1 MPNRRPKLRSTTFGR
16 VIGDTNGL
24 GPDHARLFVRIRG
37 TVQGVGFRPFVHGL
51 AGKLGLSGFVRNVNG
66 QVEIEVRGRQSAT
79 VEFVRRVRSDAPP
92 LARVEN
98 VEIRKIEPGLEP
110 GRGLGLDSAESPGF
124 EIRES
129 ISSSSDGPRWF
140 PPDIAT
146 CSDCL
151 REVFDP
157 ADRRHRY
164 PFTNCTNCGPRA
176 TIIDDL
182 PYDRTRTV
190 MRSFPL
196 CEQCRREYEDP
207 SDRRFHAEPIACPAC
222 GPRLAFRSGNELSPT
237 RTAEAA
243 LVAAVDVLRTGR
255 ILALKGLG
263 GYQLACDATSPEAV
277 ARLRERKHRWA
288 KPLAVMTA
296 TPADAE
302 RLSVIS
308 DRDLELLISPARPIV
323 LLPTRAGSPLAPAV
337 SAGNRRVGVFLPY
350 TPLHHLLLR
359 DFGGPVVL
367 TSGNRSDE
375 PIAIDD
381 DDARSRLGGIAD
393 AFLTHNREI
402 RARYDDSVTRVVAG
416 RPALIRRARGYA
428 PAPIP
433 LPLPTT
439 EPLLAVGA
447 QLKHTFALAQGDRAW
462 IGPHTGDLE
471 DAATHEAFV
480 WNLAHLK
487 RLQAIEPQLVAHDLH
502 PGYLSTQW
510 AERHFPNDRRIPVQ
524 HHHAHVAAC
533 MAEHGLPGPVIG
545 ISYDGLG
552 LGDDGTMW
560 GGEILLA
567 DLLGYRRVARFAHAP
582 MPGGAAAVR
591 KPYRMACGFLFGAER
606 FGNGSPGIGLDP
618 TVVDQFLA
626 RLDRAEI
633 GVIRTQVA
641 RGLNSPLTSSVG
653 RLFDAVA
660 ALLGLC
666 DVATFE
672 AEAAIELENIADVD
686 ESGELPVD
694 LQEVDDLLVVNPQ
707 RTIAELLAGLA
718 DGTRPASL
726 AARFHNTIVAATVE
740 ACARIRRAHEVEIVC
755 LSGGV
760 LQNQLIA
767 VRLPSALAAE
777 GFEVYLGEEVPV
789 NDGGISFGQA
799 AVAAARLRA
808 R

>member
-1 MPNRRPKLRSTTFGR
+1 M
-16 VIGDTNGL
+16 
-24 GPDHARLFVRIRG
+24 
-37 TVQGVGFRPFVHGL
+37 GFRPFVHGL
-51 AGKLGLSGFVRNVNG
+51 AGRLGLSGFVRNVNG
-66 QVEIEVRGRQSAT
+66 QVEVEIRGPRPAT
-79 VEFVRRVRSDAPP
+79 IEFVQRVRLDAPP
-92 LARVEN
+92 LAHVET
-98 VEIRKIEPGLEP
+98 VEVRQLEP
-110 GRGLGLDSAESPGF
+110 APEAGPGRDDVPWPTMAETPTF

-129 ISSSSDGPRWF
+129 VSNSIGGPRWF

-151 REVFDP
+151 RELFDP

-176 TIIDDL
+176 TIIEDL

-196 CEQCRREYEDP
+196 CEKCRQEYEDP
-207 SDRRFHAEPIACPAC
+207 ADRRFHAEPIACPGC
-222 GPRLAFRSGNELSPT
+222 GPELAFRPAARSPVT
-237 RTAEAA
+237 STGEAA
-243 LVAAVDVLRTGR
+243 LAAAVEELRAGR
-255 ILALKGLG
+255 IVALKGLG
-263 GYQLACDATSPEAV
+263 GYQLACDATAPTAV

-288 KPLAVMTA
+288 KPLAVMAA
-296 TPADAE
+296 TLDDAR
-302 RLSVIS
+302 RLSAGS
-308 DRDLELLISPARPIV
+308 NRELELLASPARPIV
-323 LLPTRAGSPLAPAV
+323 LLAARADSPLAPKV

-350 TPLHHLLLR
+350 TPLHHLLMH
-359 DFGGPVVL
+359 DFGGPIVL
-367 TSGNRSDE
+367 TSGNLSDE

-381 DDARSRLGGIAD
+381 DDALIRLGGIAD

-402 RARYDDSVTRVVAG
+402 RARYDDSVTRLVAG

-428 PAPIP
+428 PAP
-433 LPLPTT
+433 LPLPVPAA
-439 EPLLAVGA
+439 EPLVAVGA
-447 QLKHTFALAQGDRAW
+447 QLKHTFSLALSDRAW

-471 DAATHEAFV
+471 DAATHEAFI
-480 WNLAHLK
+480 WNLEHLK
-487 RLQAIEPQLVAHDLH
+487 RLQSIDPLLVAHDLH

-510 AERHFPNDRRIPVQ
+510 AERHFPASRRIPVQ

-533 MAEHGLPGPVIG
+533 LAEHGLPGPVIG

-567 DLLGYRRVARFAHAP
+567 SLLDYRRVARFALAP

-606 FGNGSPGIGLDP
+606 FAADSTGVGPDSDVAGR
-618 TVVDQFLA
+618 FLT
-626 RLDRAEI
+626 RFDRSEI
-633 GVIRTQVA
+633 GVIRAQVA

-686 ESGELPVD
+686 ESRALSIGLHRVD
-694 LQEVDDLLVVNPQ
+694 GLLVIDP
-707 RTIAELLAGLA
+707 RPTIAELLVGLA
-718 DGTRPASL
+718 DGAGRASL

-740 ACARIRRAHEVEIVC
+740 ACSRIRREHGVKIVC

-767 VRLPSALAAE
+767 VKLPSALAAE

-799 AVAAARLRA
+799 AVAAARHRA
-808 R
+808 G